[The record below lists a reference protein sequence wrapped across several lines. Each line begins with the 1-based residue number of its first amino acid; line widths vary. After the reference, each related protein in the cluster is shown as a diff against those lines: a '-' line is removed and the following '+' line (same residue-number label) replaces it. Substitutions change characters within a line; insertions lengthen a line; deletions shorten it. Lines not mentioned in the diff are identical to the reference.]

1 MDAKTIVLKGENFT
15 FKKLNLRI
23 ELMAKKLIADSGL
36 AELESVLGDQEKEKS
51 ADAAWKQLCD
61 LLFDKHPEGNLFE
74 DFVSTEI
81 LPVVDGFFTMLSE
94 AKK

>member
-1 MDAKTIVLKGENFT
+1 MDVKTIQIKGEEFT
-15 FKKLNLRI
+15 FNKLNLRT

-36 AELESVLGDQEKEKS
+36 AELESVLGNEEKEKI

-61 LLFDKHPEGNLFE
+61 LLFGKHPEGNLFE

-81 LPVVDGFFTMLSE
+81 LPVVDGFFILLSE